1 MAGTIQVATNSLNS
15 ISFNEIFERTE
26 IVSRI
31 KKLLKEFNEKK
42 HDLSIKRGIYIYGS
56 PGSGK
61 SEFVSHILKELSYD
75 AVHYD
80 AGDIRNKGVIET
92 ITKHNMSDQSVMS
105 IFGKTPKK
113 IAVVMDEVDGMNT
126 GDKGGITSLIK
137 LIRPKKTKKQKTE
150 DYTMNP
156 IICIGNYD
164 MDKKIK
170 EIMKVCHVIEL
181 PTPTF
186 CQMKSLIGETM
197 KNIPF
202 SLTEKIARFT
212 QYDLRKFMLIYEIYL
227 KDPSIISE
235 ETLDTIFKPKMCS
248 ENSKVI
254 VNQLFKS
261 NYSIGQHTSII
272 SETDRTIV
280 GLLWHENVVDKIFT
294 SRNMYSQEGGFFY
307 EKILKNICFADY
319 IDRITFQKQIWI
331 FNEMSSLVK
340 TFYNNNLYNEYKL
353 TRNLPGATV
362 SSTDTIRFTKVL
374 TKYSTEY
381 NNILFIQHMC
391 NELMMD
397 KKDII
402 EFFNKIKHNNDEN
415 LATACC
421 EQHDITR
428 LDVDRMFRYIDKC
441 FNGQPVQFAVKGS
454 CDFHY
459 HGVHGN
465 DNDDGGYNG
474 DVDVE
479 CYNMHNYLNLDDIDD
494 SELIIDSGD
503 NGHNGHNGYNEET
516 QVIPVPGSGS
526 AVSRRKK
533 EKDKNK
539 VTSKA
544 GCNTVSKSKKNEKK
558 MEHETTP

>member
-1 MAGTIQVATNSLNS
+1 MVVTHGGNVITDIN
-15 ISFNEIFERTE
+15 FNEIFERME
-26 IVSRI
+26 IVSRM

-42 HDLSIKRGIYIYGS
+42 HDLSIKRGIYVYGS

-61 SEFVSHILKELSYD
+61 SEFVSRILKELSYD

-156 IICIGNYD
+156 IVCIGNYD

-170 EIMKVCHVIEL
+170 EIMKVCHIIEL

-197 KNIPF
+197 PNISF
-202 SLTEKIARFT
+202 HLTEKIAQFT
-212 QYDLRKFMLIYEIYL
+212 QYDLRKFMLMYEIYL
-227 KDPSIISE
+227 KDPTIVNE

-294 SRNMYSQEGGFFY
+294 NRHIYTEEGGVFY
-307 EKILKNICFADY
+307 ETILKNICFADY

-353 TRNLPGATV
+353 TRSVVPTTPAPAPC
-362 SSTDTIRFTKVL
+362 DTIRFTKVL

-402 EFFNKIKHNNDEN
+402 EFFNRIKDTNDEHI
-415 LATACC
+415 ATACC
-421 EQHDITR
+421 EQHDVTR

-441 FNGQPVQFAVKGS
+441 FSGQSVQFTVKGS
-454 CDFHY
+454 FP
-459 HGVHGN
+459 GEGN
-465 DNDDGGYNG
+465 TANGYGYGEFDGDGNFYGMND
-474 DVDVE
+474 
-479 CYNMHNYLNLDDIDD
+479 YLNDLDDVDD
-494 SELIIDSGD
+494 SELTIDNEYSGESQLVC
-503 NGHNGHNGYNEET
+503 GT
-516 QVIPVPGSGS
+516 IS
-526 AVSRRKK
+526 VSRRKK
-533 EKDKNK
+533 EREKNK
-539 VTSKA
+539 ITS
-544 GCNTVSKSKKNEKK
+544 TSKSKITKSKKPGKKETKEPKGNVEKV
-558 MEHETTP
+558 